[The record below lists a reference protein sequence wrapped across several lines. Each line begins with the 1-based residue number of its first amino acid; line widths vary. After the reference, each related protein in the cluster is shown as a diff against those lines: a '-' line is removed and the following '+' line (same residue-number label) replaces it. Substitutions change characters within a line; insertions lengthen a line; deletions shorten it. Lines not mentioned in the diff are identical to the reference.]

1 MMQSMAS
8 VRTPTRQRRLN
19 ESWRKLN
26 AMLLRLGSVSK
37 SRCSQLRDAEK
48 KLADL
53 RKDPTASAQ
62 EIRLAE
68 IDLAKAKLAVADATD
83 SEFDATNKLKDAQLI
98 LNEAVD
104 GAIVGSDTYNKLLE
118 DVFDAKE
125 KEREASER
133 LTDAVDRETEAY
145 ERLAEAIKTA
155 SDAAKNTG
163 RTGSES
169 SQRMP
174 TVPTTNFNNGAIRYS
189 WWYRREH
196 HHQHRYRHERY
207 RGWSADCATVAAV
220 HGG

>member
-1 MMQSMAS
+1 M
-8 VRTPTRQRRLN
+8 
-19 ESWRKLN
+19 
-26 AMLLRLGSVSK
+26 
-37 SRCSQLRDAEK
+37 
-48 KLADL
+48 

-155 SDAAKNTG
+155 SDAAANTG
-163 RTGSES
+163 RKNLTIPT
-169 SQRMP
+169 MP
-174 TVPTTNFNNGAIRYS
+174 TVPTPTSTTVPSDIRGGTGANITINTGIGTNGIEAGRQIVQLLQQYTAVDAFAIDRLGFAP
-189 WWYRREH
+189 RR
-196 HHQHRYRHERY
+196 
-207 RGWSADCATVAAV
+207 
-220 HGG
+220 